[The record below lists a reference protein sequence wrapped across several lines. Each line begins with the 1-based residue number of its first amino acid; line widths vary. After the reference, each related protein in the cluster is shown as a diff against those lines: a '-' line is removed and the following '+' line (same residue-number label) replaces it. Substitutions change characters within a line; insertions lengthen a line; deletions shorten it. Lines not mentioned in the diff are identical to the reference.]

1 MLLTGSYHLTGYG
14 PVGNMSIPMKQA
26 GRMADHAEVRGPAGG
41 TPRARD
47 RIFAVAR
54 DMFYE
59 RGIRAVGVESIV
71 AAAGATKMSL
81 YRSFP
86 SKDDLVVA
94 YLKER
99 DAIYWQWWDR
109 IMDEHAGNPREQIVA
124 LVASVAQRTS
134 RLGYRGCPFTNAAT
148 EFPEADHPGR
158 EIAAENKREL
168 RARLRNLAAA
178 AGARDAA
185 ALGDQ
190 LFVLIEGAYASGQI
204 MGQDGPATAIVA
216 AAESLI
222 AAHCR

>member
-1 MLLTGSYHLTGYG
+1 MQQPRHARA
-14 PVGNMSIPMKQA
+14 A
-26 GRMADHAEVRGPAGG
+26 GRAAAEAGPK
-41 TPRARD
+41 ARD
-47 RIFAVAR
+47 RIFAVAK
-54 DMFYE
+54 DLFYR

-71 AAAGATKMSL
+71 AAAGTTKMSL

-99 DAIYWQWWDR
+99 DAIYWQWWND
-109 IMDEHAGNPREQIVA
+109 IMDRHAGDPRAQVRA
-124 LVASVAQRTS
+124 LFESVATRTS
-134 RLGYRGCPFTNAAT
+134 RADYRGCPFTNAAT
-148 EFPEADHPGR
+148 EFPEPDHPGR
-158 EIAAENKREL
+158 EVSAENKREL
-168 RARLRNLAAA
+168 RARLRGLAAA

-204 MGQDGPATAIVA
+204 MGKDGPTASIVA
-216 AAESLI
+216 AAEALL

>member
-1 MLLTGSYHLTGYG
+1 
-14 PVGNMSIPMKQA
+14 MSILMKQA
-26 GRMADHAEVRGPAGG
+26 ERIAGHAEVRSRSDSGPK
-41 TPRARD
+41 ARD

-54 DMFYE
+54 DMFYQ

-99 DAIYWQWWDR
+99 DAMYWRWWDG
-109 IMDEHAGNPREQIVA
+109 IMDEHAGDPRAQIVA
-124 LVASVAQRTS
+124 LVSSVAQRTS
-134 RLGYRGCPFTNAAT
+134 RVGYRGCPFTNAAT
-148 EFPEADHPGR
+148 EFPEAEHPGR
-158 EIAAENKREL
+158 AIAAENKREL

-204 MGQDGPATAIVA
+204 MGQDGPASSIVA

-222 AAHCR
+222 ATYCR